1 MLPGIFY
8 PTDSENMHGV
18 ASTDISSDEA
28 ESNKISLSWATG
40 TQQQHNTM
48 SIELE
53 VKCINKTNRSS
64 PHERISHIGGI
75 HPISGSW
82 KLELN
87 KAISL
92 IENDGWSFYVNVNR
106 QKVKVI
112 IAKSAQG
119 NKYLK
124 TENDGEQPNNLLSLP
139 ECP

>member
-1 MLPGIFY
+1 
-8 PTDSENMHGV
+8 
-18 ASTDISSDEA
+18 
-28 ESNKISLSWATG
+28 
-40 TQQQHNTM
+40 M

-53 VKCINKTNRSS
+53 VKCINKTNRTS
-64 PHERISHIGGI
+64 PHERISHIGGV
-75 HPISGSW
+75 HPTSGSW
-82 KLELN
+82 KLELS

-119 NKYLK
+119 NKYLR
-124 TENDGEQPNNLLSLP
+124 TESDNAETNNLLSLP